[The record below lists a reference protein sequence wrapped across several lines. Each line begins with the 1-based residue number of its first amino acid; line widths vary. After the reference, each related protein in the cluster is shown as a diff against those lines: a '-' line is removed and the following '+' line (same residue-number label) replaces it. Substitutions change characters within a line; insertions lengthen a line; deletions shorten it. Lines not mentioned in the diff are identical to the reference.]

1 MPSPSRPAPDGP
13 PQSSFAEIRPCADP
27 NDAGTEWRATR
38 LRDLAWRARC
48 LGVHDAPEIQSA
60 LLAMREATAELDAMA
75 VAQSSPSYHRPWWA
89 DGEYDEA
96 RAEAANDLGVAS
108 FRARDWSAAF
118 DHHTEAIRLEPRRAV
133 YHANRAAA
141 ALKLGRH
148 RCALDDADAAVERD
162 PTHVQAL
169 ARAGVAAAA
178 LRKPDVA
185 LLRFRA
191 VLARKPDHPIALRG
205 RARALAHLAETNR
218 RDANA
223 REAARRGERPP
234 LPEPDDWPSLDR
246 AAADALDAEAVFA
259 ANPRYPPAAVAAAEA
274 AILCGRLERALE
286 VCDETETKT
295 KTVEMARE
303 EPPTARATTAFDSA
317 DDADLAY
324 ARAEATWRTGL
335 DGVSRACAS
344 LRAFADRRAGAGPVP
359 RKMIALGA
367 RLERLRELTAMGDA
381 AANDGRSEAAERAFD
396 AALRLSVLRPPA
408 AWTRPREGTEGAEG
422 ADDADPGRVE
432 GADRVRARGG
442 ARARDREPYP
452 NRTRGDLL
460 RRRASA
466 RLDRVKYG
474 VVDEPG
480 DASRTRTRANVEA
493 DLDEC
498 VAICPSD
505 VDARRL
511 RAEVRDSR
519 GDLEGAFADL
529 RAAFEAAPEN
539 AELDAATRDAAR
551 AALGRR
557 REDASSPG
565 TGTKTGTGKIGGAL
579 YRALGVS
586 ADADARG
593 IRTGYRRAA
602 ARWHPDKWAGFGE
615 AERRDAAA
623 AFERVAEAYETL
635 GDPARRRAYDADP
648 RRRDEEDAARR

>member
-1 MPSPSRPAPDGP
+1 MPSPSRPAPDDP
-13 PQSSFAEIRPCADP
+13 PQSSFAEILPCADP

-60 LLAMREATAELDAMA
+60 LLAMREATAELDAMSI
-75 VAQSSPSYHRPWWA
+75 AQSSPSYHRPWWA

-96 RAEAANDLGVAS
+96 RAEVANDLGVAS

-169 ARAGVAAAA
+169 SRAGVAAAA

-185 LLRFRA
+185 LLRFEA
-191 VLARKPDHPIALRG
+191 VLARKPNHPVALRG
-205 RARALAHLAETNR
+205 HARALANLSETHR
-218 RDANA
+218 RRADA

-259 ANPRYPPAAVAAAEA
+259 ANPRDAPAAVAAAEA
-274 AILCGRLERALE
+274 AILCGRIERALE
-286 VCDETETKT
+286 VCETATKT
-295 KTVEMARE
+295 N
-303 EPPTARATTAFDSA
+303 AFDQA
-317 DDADLAY
+317 DDADAEY

-344 LRAFADRRAGAGPVP
+344 LRAFADRRAGAGSTP

-367 RLERLRELTAMGDA
+367 RLERLRELTALGDA

-408 AWTRPREGTEGAEG
+408 AWTRAAPEGTEGAES
-422 ADDADPGRVE
+422 ADPGRVE
-432 GADRVRARGG
+432 GADRVRARIR
-442 ARARDREPYP
+442 ARARDGESYP
-452 NRTRGDLL
+452 NRARADLL

-474 VVDEPG
+474 AVDDAK
-480 DASRTRTRANVEA
+480 DASRTRADVEA

-498 VAICPSD
+498 IAIHPSD

-511 RAEVRDSR
+511 RAEVRDAR
-519 GDLEGAFADL
+519 GNLEGAFADL
-529 RAAFEAAPEN
+529 RAAFEAAPWN

-557 REDASSPG
+557 REHASFPG
-565 TGTKTGTGKIGGAL
+565 TETGTGTGKAGGAL

-586 ADADARG
+586 GDADARG

-615 AERRDAAA
+615 AERRNAAA

-648 RRRDEEDAARR
+648 RRRDEEDAARRR

>member
-1 MPSPSRPAPDGP
+1 MPSPSRPAPDDP
-13 PQSSFAEIRPCADP
+13 PQSSFAEILPCADP

-60 LLAMREATAELDAMA
+60 LLAMREATAELDAMSI
-75 VAQSSPSYHRPWWA
+75 AQSSPSYHRPWWA

-96 RAEAANDLGVAS
+96 RAEVANDLGVAS

-169 ARAGVAAAA
+169 CAPAPPPPPSENQTSRSSDSKPSSRENPTIPSHSEATLAPSRIS
-178 LRKPDVA
+178 RKRTGDAPT
-185 LLRFRA
+185 
-191 VLARKPDHPIALRG
+191 LARRRGAAKDRRSPNPTIGRRSTAPPQTRWTPKPSSPPTRG
-205 RARALAHLAETNR
+205 THQPPSPPQRRPSYADASNAPWRCARRRRRRTRSIKPTTPTRASTRERRRRGGRVWTASRARARLC
-218 RDANA
+218 A
-223 REAARRGERPP
+223 R
-234 LPEPDDWPSLDR
+234 S
-246 AAADALDAEAVFA
+246 
-259 ANPRYPPAAVAAAEA
+259 
-274 AILCGRLERALE
+274 
-286 VCDETETKT
+286 
-295 KTVEMARE
+295 
-303 EPPTARATTAFDSA
+303 
-317 DDADLAY
+317 
-324 ARAEATWRTGL
+324 RTG
-335 DGVSRACAS
+335 D
-344 LRAFADRRAGAGPVP
+344 AGAGSTP

-367 RLERLRELTAMGDA
+367 RLERLRELTALGDA

-408 AWTRPREGTEGAEG
+408 AWTRAAPEGTEGAES
-422 ADDADPGRVE
+422 ADPGRVE
-432 GADRVRARGG
+432 GADRVRARIR
-442 ARARDREPYP
+442 ARARDGEPYP
-452 NRTRGDLL
+452 NRARADLL

-474 VVDEPG
+474 AVDDAK
-480 DASRTRTRANVEA
+480 DASRTRADVEA

-498 VAICPSD
+498 IAIHPSD

-511 RAEVRDSR
+511 RAEVRDAR
-519 GDLEGAFADL
+519 GNLEGAFADL
-529 RAAFEAAPEN
+529 RAAFEAAPWN

-557 REDASSPG
+557 REHASFPG
-565 TGTKTGTGKIGGAL
+565 TETGTGTGKAGGAL

-586 ADADARG
+586 GDADARG
-593 IRTGYRRAA
+593 DRTGYRR
-602 ARWHPDKWAGFGE
+602 RRRGGIRISGAGFGE
-615 AERRDAAA
+615 AERRNAAA

-648 RRRDEEDAARR
+648 RRRDEEDAARAR